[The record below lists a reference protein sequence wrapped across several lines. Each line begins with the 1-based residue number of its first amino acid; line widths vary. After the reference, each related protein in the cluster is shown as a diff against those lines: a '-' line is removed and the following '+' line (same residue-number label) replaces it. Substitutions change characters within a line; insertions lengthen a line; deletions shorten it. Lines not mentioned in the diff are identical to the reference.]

1 MQQLELFDQEM
12 PSKDTHLIQNSPYL
26 WRLNQTRRAI
36 DRLYFAY
43 QDFDLNYLQS
53 NKDKEYILQSP
64 YSFDAKID
72 NINKAVQS
80 AFLQIINMQSEL
92 VSDREPLS
100 NDLNKDLL
108 DETVRLISAII
119 DTSSKFIR
127 TDYTAVFINAELDE
141 PYPSEIF
148 WFMLKAIC
156 RKNLRILVKP
166 GENPNEYITFWN
178 TSIGEVYDKVK
189 DSKTKCIINFL
200 YDDSDDFMS
209 PSVTAS
215 LVNQQ

>member
-53 NKDKEYILQSP
+53 NKDKEYVLQSP

-72 NINKAVQS
+72 NINRAVQE
-80 AFLQIINMQSEL
+80 AFLQIINMQSSL
-92 VSDREPLS
+92 ASDQEPLS
-100 NDLNKDLL
+100 DDLNNDLL
-108 DETVRLISAII
+108 DETVKLISAII

-127 TDYTAVFINAELDE
+127 TDYAAVFINAELHE
-141 PYPSEIF
+141 PDPSEIF
-148 WFMLKAIC
+148 WFMLRMIC

-166 GENPNEYITFWN
+166 GENPNEYIAFWN
-178 TSIGEVYDKVK
+178 TSIDEVYDKVK
-189 DSKTKCIINFL
+189 GSKTRCIINFL
-200 YDDSDDFMS
+200 YDDNDEFMAL
-209 PSVTAS
+209 SVTAS
-215 LVNQQ
+215 LVDQQ

>member
-12 PSKDTHLIQNSPYL
+12 PSKDIHLIQNSPYL

-53 NKDKEYILQSP
+53 NKDKEYVLQSP

-200 YDDSDDFMS
+200 YDDSDEFMS
-209 PSVTAS
+209 PLVTAS
-215 LVNQQ
+215 LVNQ

>member
-36 DRLYFAY
+36 NRLYFAY

-53 NKDKEYILQSP
+53 NKDKEYVLQSP

-200 YDDSDDFMS
+200 YDDSDEFMS
-209 PSVTAS
+209 PLVTAS
-215 LVNQQ
+215 LVNQ

>member
-53 NKDKEYILQSP
+53 NKDKEYVLQSP

-72 NINKAVQS
+72 DINRAVQS
-80 AFLQIINMQSEL
+80 AFLQIINMQSNL
-92 VSDREPLS
+92 ASDQEPLS

-108 DETVRLISAII
+108 DETVKLISAII

-127 TDYTAVFINAELDE
+127 TDYTAVFINAELHELD
-141 PYPSEIF
+141 PSEIF
-148 WFMLKAIC
+148 WFMLKTIC

-178 TSIGEVYDKVK
+178 TSINEVYDKVK
-189 DSKTKCIINFL
+189 ASKTKCIINFL
-200 YDDSDDFMS
+200 YDDSDEFMAL
-209 PSVTAS
+209 SVTAT
-215 LVNQQ
+215 LVDQ